1 MISMEEKN
9 YQLSDVLLTDI
20 EPLGCSLTLA
30 DEPREMQFS
39 RDYYDGCITFED
51 TFLTADCIKFVSG
64 NVQILSICGEKAGLL
79 YERILERQR
88 KRHFPLAVRKF
99 TKYLYILGNFGIGLV
114 CSYAILCFKFKVVLL
129 GMLIIGAMRIL
140 YTTARNH
147 VR

>member
-1 MISMEEKN
+1 MEKKI
-9 YQLSDVLLTDI
+9 YQLSDVMLTDI
-20 EPLGCSLTLA
+20 EPLGCILTLA

-51 TFLTADCIKFVSG
+51 TSLAADCIKFVSG
-64 NVQILSICGEKAGLL
+64 NVQILSICGEKAELL

-88 KRHFPLAVRKF
+88 KRSIPLAVRKF

-114 CSYAILCFKFKVVLL
+114 CSYAIIRLNFRVVLL
-129 GMLIIGAMRIL
+129 GMLIIGIMRIL
-140 YTTARNH
+140 YTSARNH